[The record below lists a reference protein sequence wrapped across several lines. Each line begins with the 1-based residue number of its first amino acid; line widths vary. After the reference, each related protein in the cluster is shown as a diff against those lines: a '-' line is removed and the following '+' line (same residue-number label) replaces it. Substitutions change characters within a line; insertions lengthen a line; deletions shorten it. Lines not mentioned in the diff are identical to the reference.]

1 MENNDRIIKFLA
13 HEGRVSVT
21 CINSAYLVEEAR
33 KIHDLSPTATASLG
47 RVLTITAIMGADLKQ
62 MQDKINVKINGGG
75 PIGNIIA
82 TSNCFP
88 KVKAYISNPH
98 VELPLKENGKI
109 DVGGAVGTNGYL
121 TVIKDIGLK
130 EPYVGMV
137 PLVSGEIAE
146 DFTSYFASSEQ
157 KPTVVALG
165 VLVDKNGVRSSGG
178 YVISPMPD
186 AKEED
191 IKAIE
196 DAIKNAKPISKMLEE
211 GMSLL
216 EIAKTVTNDED
227 VKIIEENIIP
237 IYECD
242 CSKERFERG
251 LISLGK
257 KELQDI
263 ISQDENAEIICQFCN
278 KKYKFSK
285 EELEKI
291 IENFNS

>member
-1 MENNDRIIKFLA
+1 MDNNDRIIKFLA
-13 HEGRVSVT
+13 HEGRASVT
-21 CINSAYLVEEAR
+21 CINSTYLVEKTR
-33 KIHDLSPTATASLG
+33 KVHDLSPTATASLG

-62 MQDKINVKINGGG
+62 MQDKITIKINGGG

-82 TSNCFP
+82 TTNCFP
-88 KVKAYISNPH
+88 KVRAYVTNPH

-165 VLVDKNGVRSSGG
+165 VLVDKNGVKLSGG

-191 IKAIE
+191 IKSIE
-196 DAIKNAKPISKMLEE
+196 DAINKAKPISKMLEE

-216 EIAKTVTNDED
+216 EIAKTVTNDENIK
-227 VKIIEENIIP
+227 VIEEDIIP
-237 IYECD
+237 VYECD

-257 KELQDI
+257 KELEQI
-263 ISQDENAEIICQFCN
+263 INQDEKAEIVCQFCN
-278 KKYKFSK
+278 KKYNFSK
-285 EELEKI
+285 EELKEILEKI
-291 IENFNS
+291 